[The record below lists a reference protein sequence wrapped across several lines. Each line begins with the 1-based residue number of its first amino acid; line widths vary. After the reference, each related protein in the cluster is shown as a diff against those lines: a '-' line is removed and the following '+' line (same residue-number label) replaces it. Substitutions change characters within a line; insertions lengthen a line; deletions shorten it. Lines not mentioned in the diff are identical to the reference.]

1 MKVFI
6 STVPFGAEDNRPLQL
21 LHQNNLEVILNP
33 LGRKLTASELAM
45 MIGDCTALIAGTEP
59 ITDLVLQR
67 APQLKLISRVGIGLD
82 NVELNAARARGINV
96 AYTPDAPSPAVAEL
110 TIGQILTLLR
120 HVHVSNLELH
130 RGSWSR
136 HFGKRITESTI
147 GIIGFGR
154 IGSRVATL
162 LDNLGCRE
170 LLIHD
175 IKPTSSIELSC
186 SWSWVEIDQM
196 LRQADVITLHVPLSE
211 STRDLI
217 SRKELSLMKDSAVV
231 INTSRGGIVN
241 EEDLAV
247 ALTNGEI
254 AAAAVDTFETEPYIG
269 RLSQLKNCLL
279 TAHMGSMSVDC
290 RVQMEIEATEE
301 VVRFIQ
307 GNQLLNPVPEEEY
320 GLL

>member
-1 MKVFI
+1 
-6 STVPFGAEDNRPLQL
+6 
-21 LHQNNLEVILNP
+21 
-33 LGRKLTASELAM
+33 
-45 MIGDCTALIAGTEP
+45 
-59 ITDLVLQR
+59 
-67 APQLKLISRVGIGLD
+67 
-82 NVELNAARARGINV
+82 
-96 AYTPDAPSPAVAEL
+96 
-110 TIGQILTLLR
+110 
-120 HVHVSNLELH
+120 
-130 RGSWSR
+130 
-136 HFGKRITESTI
+136 
-147 GIIGFGR
+147 
-154 IGSRVATL
+154 
-162 LDNLGCRE
+162 
-170 LLIHD
+170 
-175 IKPTSSIELSC
+175 
-186 SWSWVEIDQM
+186 
-196 LRQADVITLHVPLSE
+196 
-211 STRDLI
+211 
-217 SRKELSLMKDSAVV
+217 MKDSAVV